1 MNRKSSNAALAILL
15 GGASIVAPA
24 FAQDAAK
31 PVPGAN
37 LQYVGANTRI
47 GVGVDSDN
55 NARGEIFQVLQGDD
69 KSATLAELWASRNSG
84 GARPTK

>member
-1 MNRKSSNAALAILL
+1 MNRKSNAALAILL

-55 NARGEIFQVLQGDD
+55 NVRGETVPGVP
-69 KSATLAELWASRNSG
+69 ER
-84 GARPTK
+84 